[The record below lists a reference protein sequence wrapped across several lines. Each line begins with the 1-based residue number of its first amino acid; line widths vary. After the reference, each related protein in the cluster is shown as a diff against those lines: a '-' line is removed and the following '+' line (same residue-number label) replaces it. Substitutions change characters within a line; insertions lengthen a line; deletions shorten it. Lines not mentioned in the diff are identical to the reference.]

1 VAEVTTNIRAF
12 PWGSLERVASGEMQ
26 AVRALRSAVARHVE
40 EGALTGALAGLV
52 GAPIG
57 VHLRR
62 VHTASSAPTAGYP
75 EGVAVLFGDA
85 DGTEPRFL
93 VEAETALALVLVG
106 GALKQGRVP
115 RVVDAAR
122 PPSPKLAG
130 ALAAVLLSAL
140 RRAHGEQPVR
150 VLEAGPASRLGRALA
165 ADGRLHL
172 ASLSVLVGDD
182 AFLGKIA
189 VAARSPF
196 GPPPRPPWEARL
208 LASLGDAPLA
218 LPIVASAT
226 LASRESI
233 TLLLPG
239 DAWMPGHWPLL
250 RSSSGALHGTVT
262 LAAPASDRGA
272 RATLGIDGRLVL
284 RGDAE
289 ELGMTDEN
297 AALVENL
304 GEVPVVV
311 RVEIGSAQMRA
322 REWAELRTGDVFALG
337 QRIAEPVTLRVG
349 GVEVARGELI
359 EIDGEVGVR
368 ILSRVVAGA

>member
-1 VAEVTTNIRAF
+1 MAEVTANLRAF
-12 PWGSLERVASGEMQ
+12 PWGSLERVVSGEVQ
-26 AVRALRSAVARHVE
+26 ALRVLRRAVSRHVE
-40 EGALTGALAGLV
+40 EGALAGALAGLV
-52 GAPIG
+52 GASIG
-57 VHLRR
+57 GHVRR
-62 VHTASSAPTAGYP
+62 VHTASFADAARAP

-85 DGTEPRFL
+85 DGAEPRFL
-93 VEAETALALVLVG
+93 VEAETALAVALVG

-115 RVVDAAR
+115 RVVDAGR

-140 RRAHGEQPVR
+140 RRAHGDTPVR
-150 VLEAGPASRLGRALA
+150 VLEAGPASTVVRALA
-165 ADGRLHL
+165 ASGSLL
-172 ASLSVLVGDD
+172 VASLSVLVGDD

-189 VAARSPF
+189 VPAGSAL
-196 GPPPRPPWEARL
+196 GPPPPPWEARL

-218 LPIVASAT
+218 LPIVASASI
-226 LASRESI
+226 ASRESI
-233 TLLLPG
+233 TLLSPG
-239 DAWMPGHWPLL
+239 DAWMPGHWPLQ
-250 RSSSGALHGTVT
+250 RTSSGALHGPVT
-262 LAAPASDRGA
+262 LAAPTSDRGV

-284 RGDAE
+284 RGEEE
-289 ELGMTDEN
+289 ELGMADEN

-337 QRIAEPVTLRVG
+337 RRIAEPVTLRVG

-368 ILSRVVAGA
+368 IVSRVVAGA